1 MSEPELIDQE
11 LERVASGIGIP
22 PCPSVLNELG
32 AEARKA
38 NPSFSK
44 LEELVCRDVGLS
56 ATLLKTVN
64 SPFYGLRNKV
74 TTVKQAVSLLGLKL
88 LTRTVA
94 GLLVRRVFSSG
105 RDQAAMER
113 FWDTSGKLAQSAG
126 FIAKQLPGLN
136 KEEAYTFGLFLNVG
150 IPVLMMRFPGYKAT
164 LANANG
170 SAERRFTDVEND
182 EVGTDHAVIGYLLTR
197 SWSLPAP
204 ISQAI
209 RYHHDYALFGDLSTT
224 VPRESLGLAALGL
237 LADRAVQLHTG
248 KNFSLEWDKG
258 GPAALGYLGLS
269 VAECAEL
276 LEEAKERLDG
286 DQPGKG

>member
-1 MSEPELIDQE
+1 MNEPELIDQE

-22 PCPSVLNELG
+22 PCPSVLDQLG
-32 AEARKA
+32 AEARKPD
-38 NPSFSK
+38 PSFARIEALICK
-44 LEELVCRDVGLS
+44 DVGLS

-88 LTRTVA
+88 LSRTVA
-94 GLLVRRVFSSG
+94 GLLVRRVFASSK
-105 RDQAAMER
+105 DQASMER
-113 FWDTSGKLAQSAG
+113 FWDTSAKLAQSAA
-126 FIAKQLPGLN
+126 FIARQLPGIN

-150 IPVLMMRFPGYKAT
+150 IPVLMTRFPDYKAT
-164 LANANG
+164 LAKANG
-170 SAERRFTDVEND
+170 NAERRFTEVEND
-182 EVGTDHAVIGYLLTR
+182 EVGTDHAVIGYLLTK
-197 SWSLPAP
+197 SWSLPAS

-209 RYHHDYALFGDLSTT
+209 RYHHDYALLADRSTT

-258 GPAALGYLGLS
+258 GPAVLGYLGLS
-269 VAECAEL
+269 EAECGDL
-276 LEEAKERLDG
+276 LEEAKDLLDG
-286 DQPGKG
+286 VQAGKG